1 MREIKFRAWE
11 PLWSKMHHPETI
23 YNLRGETSFWFGAQG
38 GGRILLQYTGLKD
51 KNGVDIY
58 EHDIMRIKLPLGGFW
73 GNVSKEK
80 IGVVKYSEDFAGFI
94 VEWEYSINQHHVRLD
109 CDFAIE
115 GEIFG
120 NIYEHPHLLNTEK

>member
-1 MREIKFRAWE
+1 MREIKFRCYD
-11 PLWSKMHHPETI
+11 LNDKVMNFYDI
-23 YNLRGETSFWFGAQG
+23 DGYNKEEHNVYGN
-38 GGRILLQYTGLKD
+38 IMQYTGLKD
-51 KNGVDIY
+51 KNRLDIY
-58 EHDIMRIKLPLGGFW
+58 ENDAMRIKLPLGGFW
-73 GNVSKEK
+73 GNVAKEK

-115 GEIFG
+115 GEILG